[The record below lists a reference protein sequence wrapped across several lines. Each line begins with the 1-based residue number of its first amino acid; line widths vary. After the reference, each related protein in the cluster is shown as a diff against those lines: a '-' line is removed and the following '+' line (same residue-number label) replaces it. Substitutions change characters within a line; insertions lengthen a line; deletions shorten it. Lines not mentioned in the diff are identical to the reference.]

1 MAKKII
7 SLMLVA
13 CMVFTVAITASAAG
27 VEPATGDSPITI
39 TSAKCVGR
47 TVTVEY
53 AVDASENFDTSKDV
67 TVLFYSP
74 VGPEGEEKYITYND
88 GTTEQSAIYYA
99 DQVDYDNTNKL
110 VFSIPS
116 SVAEGTNYNVLV
128 GGTDVDV
135 PALYKNV
142 EVPAAFMYGDID
154 EDKEITMNDALII
167 AQYFVEI
174 PAAKN
179 KLDSAETSYL
189 FTAADIDE
197 DTEVT
202 MNDALVVAQYF
213 VEIPA
218 ARTKIN
224 GLNGITE

>member
-135 PALYKNV
+135 PALLAGV
-142 EVPAAFMYGDID
+142 EVPAAFMYGDVY
-154 EDKEITMNDALII
+154 ENQEINNTDALLI
-167 AQYFVEI
+167 AQYYAGIE
-174 PAAKN
+174 
-179 KLDSAETSYL
+179 SAMNT
-189 FTAADIDE
+189 ID
-197 DTEVT
+197 
-202 MNDALVVAQYF
+202 
-213 VEIPA
+213 
-218 ARTKIN
+218 
-224 GLNGITE
+224 GLNGK

>member
-99 DQVDYDNTNKL
+99 DQVRYDGTNKL
-110 VFSIPS
+110 VFSIPD
-116 SVAEGTNYNVLV
+116 SVAKGTNYNVLV
-128 GGTDVDV
+128 GGTEIDY
-135 PALYKNV
+135 PALKAGV
-142 EVPAAFMYGDID
+142 EVPEAFKLGDANLD
-154 EDKEITMNDALII
+154 GSVKTNDATTILKHCAKLIHI
-167 AQYFVEI
+167 EDGS
-174 PAAKN
+174 AAA
-179 KLDSAETSYL
+179 L
-189 FTAADIDE
+189 AAD
-197 DTEVT
+197 VT
-202 MNDALVVAQYF
+202 ADGVIKTNDA
-213 VEIPA
+213 
-218 ARTKIN
+218 TKIHKYCAKMIDT
-224 GLNGITE
+224 LK

>member
-154 EDKEITMNDALII
+154 EDKNITMNDAMTA
-167 AQYFVEI
+167 AQYSVRMQAARALI
-174 PAAKN
+174 DGNPA
-179 KLDSAETSYL
+179 L
-189 FTAADIDE
+189 FSAADVDG
-197 DTEVT
+197 DKNVT
-202 MNDALVVAQYF
+202 MNDAMTMAQYS
-213 VEIPA
+213 VRMAA
-218 ARTKIN
+218 ARDLLDT
-224 GLNGITE
+224 LNGKK

>member
-1 MAKKII
+1 MLKKIV

-13 CMVFTVAITASAAG
+13 CMVLTVAITASAAG

-53 AVDASENFDTSKDV
+53 TVDASENFDTSKDV

-88 GTTEQSAIYYA
+88 GTTEKSAIYYA

-110 VFSIPS
+110 VFSLPS
-116 SVAEGTNYNVLV
+116 NLAEGTNYNVLV

-142 EVPAAFMYGDID
+142 EVPAGFMYGDIY
-154 EDKEITMNDALII
+154 ENQEINNTDALLI
-167 AQYFVEI
+167 AQYYAGIES
-174 PAAKN
+174 AL
-179 KLDSAETSYL
+179 KLIDEEKPYL
-189 FTAADIDE
+189 ASAADVYVNGEINN
-197 DTEVT
+197 T
-202 MNDALVVAQYF
+202 DALLVAQYYAGI
-213 VEIPA
+213 ESAMNTID
-218 ARTKIN
+218 
-224 GLNGITE
+224 GLNGK

>member
-53 AVDASENFDTSKDV
+53 TVEASKKTFDESKDDV

-88 GTTEQSAIYYA
+88 GEKEHSAIYYA
-99 DQVDYDNTNKL
+99 DQVRYDGTNKL

-116 SVAEGTNYNVLV
+116 SVEEGTNYNVLV
-128 GGTDVDV
+128 GGTDIDY
-135 PALYKNV
+135 PALKAGV
-142 EVPAAFMYGDID
+142 EVPKGYMLGDVE
-154 EDKEITMNDALII
+154 EDGEILTND
-167 AQYFVEI
+167 
-174 PAAKN
+174 
-179 KLDSAETSYL
+179 
-189 FTAADIDE
+189 FTAVLKHCAEIALLEEGSSAALAADVTRDGEILTNDG
-197 DTEVT
+197 TEILKYC
-202 MNDALVVAQYF
+202 A
-213 VEIPA
+213 EI
-218 ARTKIN
+218 
-224 GLNGITE
+224 ITSFE